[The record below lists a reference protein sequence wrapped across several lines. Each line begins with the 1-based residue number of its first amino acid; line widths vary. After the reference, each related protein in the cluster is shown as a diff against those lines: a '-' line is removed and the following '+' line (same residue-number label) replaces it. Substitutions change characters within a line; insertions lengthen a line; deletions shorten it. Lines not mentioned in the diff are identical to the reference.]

1 MSKITVLEIHPLRRP
16 RVKQIS
22 TYEPLLERE
31 LGGLIE
37 VKTPL
42 EDNQNIALIC
52 NAESAIQGQS
62 MNRAIYSSAD
72 HKQLEEIIL
81 GTFFVA
87 QIADEGKFESLTNE
101 QLEFYTNRF
110 LLPEYFGINS
120 TGQVNVC
127 KFENDE
133 DLFCKDEDEDTG
145 QIIRNIW
152 DGQNCPRSQ
161 MIEQDEY
168 RILMKR
174 VCKAMNSLNCVLPE
188 SMDELFEKYIEAE
201 HDLLKWCEKDA
212 FAKGISI
219 GKKLA
224 ATQ

>member
-72 HKQLEEIIL
+72 HKQIEEIIL

-145 QIIRNIW
+145 QIIKNIW
-152 DGQNCPRSQ
+152 EGQNCPRSQ

-174 VCKAMNSLNCVLPE
+174 VCKAMSSLNCVLP
-188 SMDELFEKYIEAE
+188 
-201 HDLLKWCEKDA
+201 
-212 FAKGISI
+212 
-219 GKKLA
+219 
-224 ATQ
+224 

>member
-1 MSKITVLEIHPLRRP
+1 M
-16 RVKQIS
+16 
-22 TYEPLLERE
+22 
-31 LGGLIE
+31 
-37 VKTPL
+37 
-42 EDNQNIALIC
+42 
-52 NAESAIQGQS
+52 
-62 MNRAIYSSAD
+62 
-72 HKQLEEIIL
+72 
-81 GTFFVA
+81 
-87 QIADEGKFESLTNE
+87 
-101 QLEFYTNRF
+101 
-110 LLPEYFGINS
+110 PEYFGINS

-145 QIIRNIW
+145 QIIKNIW

-201 HDLLKWCEKDA
+201 HDWSKGCEKDA

>member
-22 TYEPLLERE
+22 TYEPLMERE

-42 EDNQNIALIC
+42 EDNQSIALIC
-52 NAESAIQGQS
+52 NAEAAIQGQS

-87 QIADEGKFESLTNE
+87 QIDQEGQFKSLTNE

-110 LLPEYFGINS
+110 LLPEYFSINS

-127 KFENDE
+127 KLEDDE
-133 DLFCKDEDEDTG
+133 ELFCKEEDEDTG
-145 QIIRNIW
+145 QIIKNIR
-152 DGQNCPRSQ
+152 DGQNCPRSR
-161 MIEQDEY
+161 MVEQDEY
-168 RILMKR
+168 RTLLKR
-174 VCKAMNSLNCVLPE
+174 VCKAINNLNCVLPE
-188 SMDELFEKYIEAE
+188 SMDKLFEKYIEAE
-201 HDLLKWCEKDA
+201 HDLSKWCEKDA
-212 FAKGISI
+212 FAKGIAI
-219 GKKLA
+219 GKKLV